1 MHLFLLF
8 KSNSIKKKLLIMYLL
23 ICNQIIPLP
32 PWMKNFYCMLF
43 YEGKLFLRAPSNTY
57 REKMKKKSCVCTT
70 ATYSLARTSNPG
82 QKLVKMTVSSKEE
95 KSVNIHEYKSSI
107 FFTENILKG
116 KLGIKYWI
124 SKKCKYR
131 T

>member
-8 KSNSIKKKLLIMYLL
+8 KSNSIKKKFFIMYLL

-43 YEGKLFLRAPSNTY
+43 YEGKLFLRVPSNTY
-57 REKMKKKSCVCTT
+57 REKKKTISCVCTT

-82 QKLVKMTVSSKEE
+82 QTLVKMTVSSKED
-95 KSVNIHEYKSSI
+95 KSVNIHDYKSII
-107 FFTENILKG
+107 FLQKAFFFKG
-116 KLGIKYWI
+116 KYA
-124 SKKCKYR
+124 
-131 T
+131 